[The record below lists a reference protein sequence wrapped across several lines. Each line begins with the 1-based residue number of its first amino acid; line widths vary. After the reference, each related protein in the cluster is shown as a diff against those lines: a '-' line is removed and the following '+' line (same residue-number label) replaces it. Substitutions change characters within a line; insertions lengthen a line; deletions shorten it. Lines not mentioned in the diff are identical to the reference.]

1 MRQEKEVHKNSQ
13 KKEKARKDELAKK
26 QGDALGPIPKDKLMD
41 VTKEKRSG
49 ISEEDAIGIKK
60 KQDKSAEEVL
70 NAESLKIELD
80 EKGKL
85 AQDYYDRLIRTQAEF
100 ENYKKRVDKE
110 SLEFRTYANAQLV
123 KELLRILDD
132 FQNALSIK
140 EEGSNKE
147 LLKGFELIYRNFFGV
162 LEKEGL
168 SIINPVDEKFDPWK
182 HEAVEMVPTKKHPEH
197 TVMSV
202 IQPGYKL
209 KDKILRPAK
218 VRVATEFKEE
228 KIEEEEKDNSE
239 NEKKENDDQRR

>member
-26 QGDALGPIPKDKLMD
+26 EGDALRSISKDQLVDIKE
-41 VTKEKRSG
+41 EKRSG
-49 ISEEDAIGIKK
+49 ISEEDAIGVKK
-60 KQDKSAEEVL
+60 NQNKSAEEVL

-85 AQDYYDRLIRTQAEF
+85 AQDYYDRLLRTQAEF

-110 SLEFRTYANAQLV
+110 SLEFRTYSNAQLV
-123 KELLRILDD
+123 KELLGILDD
-132 FQNALSIK
+132 FQSALSIK

-168 SIINPVDEKFDPWK
+168 SMINPIDEKFDPWK
-182 HEAVEMVPTKKHPEH
+182 HEAVEMVPTKEHPEH

-218 VRVATEFKEE
+218 VRVAIELKEE
-228 KIEEEEKDNSE
+228 EIEEKD
-239 NEKKENDDQRR
+239 KKEDED